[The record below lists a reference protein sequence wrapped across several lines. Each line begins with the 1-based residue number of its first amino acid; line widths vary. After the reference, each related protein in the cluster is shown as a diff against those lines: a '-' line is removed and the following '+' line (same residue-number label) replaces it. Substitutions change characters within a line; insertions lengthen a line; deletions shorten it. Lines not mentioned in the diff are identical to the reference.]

1 MPSCASP
8 PRLSSPGRK
17 TWRSPPPP
25 CSRRSTSHPPQ
36 ATTPVQR
43 VTEELRVLIDDMFA
57 TMHHARGI
65 GLAAPQV
72 GRSERL
78 AIVEIDGQQIVVINP
93 EIIERAGKDKGE
105 EGCLSIP
112 DIYADVE
119 RPKTVTVRALDREMQ
134 PFEIE
139 ADGLLARCLQHE
151 IDHLDGKLFIDYLS
165 VLKRTAALA
174 KWKFEVDKYPGYIR
188 HVSRETPDDRHEHE
202 HPDEEL

>member
-1 MPSCASP
+1 MSILDIRVLGDPVL
-8 PRLSSPGRK
+8 R
-17 TWRSPPPP
+17 
-25 CSRRSTSHPPQ
+25 Q
-36 ATTPVQR
+36 ATVPVAAM
-43 VTEELRVLIDDMFA
+43 TESLHRLVADMFD

-72 GRSERL
+72 GRTERL
-78 AIVEIDGQQIVVINP
+78 TVVQVDDQRLVLINP
-93 EIIERAGKDKGE
+93 EVIERAGKSKGE

-119 RPKTVTVRALDREMQ
+119 RPSTVTVRALDERMQ
-134 PFEIE
+134 PFELE
-139 ADGLLARCLQHE
+139 ATGLLGRCIQHE

-174 KWKFEVDKYPGYIR
+174 KWKLEAHKYPGYIR
-188 HVSRETPDDRHEHE
+188 RVSLEKPEDLDEHQ

>member
-1 MPSCASP
+1 MSILDIRVLGDPILRQP
-8 PRLSSPGRK
+8 
-17 TWRSPPPP
+17 
-25 CSRRSTSHPPQ
+25 
-36 ATTPVQR
+36 TTPVPAM
-43 VTEELRVLIDDMFA
+43 TESLQVLIADMFE

-72 GRSERL
+72 GRTERL
-78 AIVEIDGQQIVVINP
+78 AVVDVDDNPLVLINP
-93 EIIERAGKDKGE
+93 DVVERAGRAKGE

-119 RPKTVTVRALDREMQ
+119 RPKTVTVRALDRHFT

-139 ADGLLARCLQHE
+139 ATDLLARCLQHE

-174 KWKFEVDKYPGYIR
+174 KWKLEAPSYPGYIR
-188 HVSRETPDDRHEHE
+188 RVSLETPDDRRGHE
-202 HPDEEL
+202 HPEEEL